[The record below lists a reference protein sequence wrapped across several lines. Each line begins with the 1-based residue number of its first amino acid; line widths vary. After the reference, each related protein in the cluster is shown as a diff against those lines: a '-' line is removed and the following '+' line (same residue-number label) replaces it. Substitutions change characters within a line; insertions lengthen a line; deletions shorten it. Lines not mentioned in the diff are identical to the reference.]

1 MTLAKV
7 TGVVVLISVTAEAMM
22 SPGGDNICNE
32 ILVSTASAGTAPSG
46 QSSLSL
52 KDFSPSESASR
63 KKF

>member
-7 TGVVVLISVTAEAMM
+7 IGVVVLISVTAEAMM

-32 ILVSTASAGTAPSG
+32 TLVSTASAGTAPSG

-52 KDFSPSESASR
+52 KDFSPSESASW